1 MTRQYALVNI
11 SHQGNVRGQW
21 DINLWYIIAIIQK
34 TANTDTS
41 QLIHIIT
48 YIISFLLVQQLQ
60 QNDRKIVKI
69 NKMYIQLL
77 QLLTTFIKARR
88 F

>member
-69 NKMYIQLL
+69 NNAQHKTRMD
-77 QLLTTFIKARR
+77 KNDCG
-88 F
+88 